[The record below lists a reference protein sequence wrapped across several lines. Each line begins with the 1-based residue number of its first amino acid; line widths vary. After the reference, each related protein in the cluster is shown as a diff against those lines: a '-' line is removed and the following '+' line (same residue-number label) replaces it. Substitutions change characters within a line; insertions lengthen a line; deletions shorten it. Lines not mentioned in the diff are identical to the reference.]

1 MAIRNWYFE
10 GYIARMVPK
19 KRGKG
24 EKRELVYVGEKYGF
38 DTPEQLRRRK
48 AESAVLTAVVL
59 AGDLCAQFSGGYS
72 ELSPLVRGFAML
84 SLFPLLFELVGLGVF
99 LAAGSKWK
107 IRTYYGGYRR
117 FRRWGIACLA
127 ALSLWLAAELVFLF
141 CNPIL
146 FRAELGYLLAVALST
161 AAQALNVAL
170 TGKSPAYVVERPA

>member
-1 MAIRNWYFE
+1 MAIRNWYFD

-38 DTPEQLRRRK
+38 PTQAQLRRRRVEC
-48 AESAVLTAVVL
+48 AALSAVVL
-59 AGDLCAQFSGGYS
+59 ACDLYAQFHGGYS

-84 SLFPLLFELVGLGVF
+84 SLFPLLFELIGLGVF
-99 LAAGSKWK
+99 LTAGAKWK

-117 FRRWGIACLA
+117 FRIWGVACLV
-127 ALSLWLAAELVFLF
+127 ALLLWLAAELVFLF

-146 FRAELGYLLAVALST
+146 FRAELWYLLAVALGTLAQGYSVYRT
-161 AAQALNVAL
+161 A
-170 TGKSPAYVVERPA
+170 KSPAGVVERPA